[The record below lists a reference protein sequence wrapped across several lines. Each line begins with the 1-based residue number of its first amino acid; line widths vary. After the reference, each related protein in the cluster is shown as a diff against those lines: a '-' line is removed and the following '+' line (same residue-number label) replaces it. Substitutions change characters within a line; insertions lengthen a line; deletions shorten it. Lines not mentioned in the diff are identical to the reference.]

1 MAFFSS
7 IFGGR
12 AKTESEFVSKV
23 RENFSLSVIVLAKML
38 VEMMETRELAERFVL
53 EELDAARH
61 SDEFF
66 IQEFVH
72 NSGYRQA
79 DYVGKMNESGWQG
92 DAGSLEYLQHQFRSF
107 TFQINDP
114 ILRAKF
120 SVAVVGAAM
129 QHWKLGKYAR
139 ARSS

>member
-38 VEMMETRELAERFVL
+38 VEMMETREMGERFVL

-61 SDEFF
+61 SDSSF
-66 IQEFVH
+66 IQEFLR
-72 NSGYRQA
+72 NSGYRSA
-79 DYVGKMNESGWQG
+79 EYAGKMNKSEWGNS
-92 DAGSLEYLQHQFRSF
+92 DTLEYLQSQFRSF
-107 TFQINDP
+107 TFQIRDP

-120 SVAVVGAAM
+120 SIAVVDAVM
-129 QHWKLGKYAR
+129 QHWKLGKYSRRR
-139 ARSS
+139 AS